1 MAAAAELT
9 AQTAAAIGVRDRE
22 QLRIIVRISSSNV
35 QILKLLG
42 ASPQISAPQ
51 MVARHKLSRSNASPA
66 TAGILRLNL
75 QVKPTKSIF
84 RHDLVVN
91 PCPLYNETMQYTH
104 KHARR
109 TNAHAHLHAKLRCPT
124 LLYKSTKLII
134 SNRVPLEVD
143 HHEAFSLITEGFAN
157 GAASQVLALSGGVT
171 DTRLQ
176 RRFGQS

>member
-22 QLRIIVRISSSNV
+22 QLRIIVRISCSNV

-75 QVKPTKSIF
+75 QVKPTQSIF
-84 RHDLVVN
+84 RRDLVAN
-91 PCPLYNETMQYTH
+91 TCPL
-104 KHARR
+104 
-109 TNAHAHLHAKLRCPT
+109 
-124 LLYKSTKLII
+124 
-134 SNRVPLEVD
+134 
-143 HHEAFSLITEGFAN
+143 
-157 GAASQVLALSGGVT
+157 
-171 DTRLQ
+171 
-176 RRFGQS
+176 